1 MLSASPQQQADT
13 MLDLRTDNWSIF
25 SQSFTQL
32 CFTKFG
38 VAGQQILSDHVI
50 PLEPFATA
58 PSKKALDIDADGLPI
73 VDQFVYS
80 RRRYTLDEAALPNFS
95 LTSLPLSDSGNREY
109 REDLKIFKAAAR
121 RSFDDDTECLEYLY
135 KHISAT
141 SHTSIKTH
149 ANYAAYQ
156 LLPIGQ
162 RSYPFYKMTRDI
174 HSIGNATIKLH
185 RTRLYVNIAQNDM
198 SHESYIE
205 LITSMAATFMLH
217 FESTEHLNPLNNS
230 QKQ

>member
-1 MLSASPQQQADT
+1 

-32 CFTKFG
+32 CFTKFR

-73 VDQFVYS
+73 DDQFVYS
-80 RRRYTLDEAALPNFS
+80 RRHYTLDEAALPNFS
-95 LTSLPLSDSGNREY
+95 LTSLPLSDYREY

-121 RSFDDDTECLEYLY
+121 RSFDDDTECIEYLY

-198 SHESYIE
+198 SPS
-205 LITSMAATFMLH
+205 
-217 FESTEHLNPLNNS
+217 N
-230 QKQ
+230 

>member
-73 VDQFVYS
+73 DDQFVYS

-121 RSFDDDTECLEYLY
+121 RSFDDDTECLACLY

-149 ANYAAYQ
+149 VNYAA
-156 LLPIGQ
+156 LVNAV
-162 RSYPFYKMTRDI
+162 I
-174 HSIGNATIKLH
+174 HSTK
-185 RTRLYVNIAQNDM
+185 
-198 SHESYIE
+198 
-205 LITSMAATFMLH
+205 
-217 FESTEHLNPLNNS
+217 
-230 QKQ
+230 